1 MDDSWHAEAI
11 RCQLDTMHAT
21 ISRVAYQAQP
31 DQSAKLHAGVSVDCS
46 AAAGQR
52 VLQPSEA
59 HGLPDPP
66 AGPN

>member
-1 MDDSWHAEAI
+1 MLKASDENKSDI
-11 RCQLDTMHAT
+11 THAT
-21 ISRVAYQAQP
+21 TISHCAYQAQP
-31 DQSAKLHAGVSVDCS
+31 DQSAKLHAGASVDCS

-66 AGPN
+66 AAPN